1 MQLLRPGFDIG
12 QFMQEVGSAAQRAL
26 LLDYDGT
33 LAPFRIERDQAV
45 PYPGVLDLLSA
56 IIAAPRTRVVV
67 ISGRWTQDLLP
78 LLPIEPRPEIWGSH
92 GWERLH
98 PDGTH
103 EQIALDARAAQN
115 LADAYTWAEAAGLRD
130 RCEQKPT
137 SLAIHWRG
145 LPQQRIVALRE
156 GVLAAWA
163 PLAEASGLIP
173 HEFDGGIE
181 LRASGRDKG
190 SAIATLIAELGAHA
204 AIAYLGDDMTD
215 EDAFRA
221 LSGKGVG
228 VLVRPELRPT
238 EADLWIRPPDELLE
252 FLALWQRACSR

>member
-1 MQLLRPGFDIG
+1 MQVLRPGFEIG
-12 QFMQEVGSAAQRAL
+12 QFMQQISNAPQRAL

-33 LAPFRIERDQAV
+33 LAPFRVERDQAV
-45 PYPGVLDLLSA
+45 PYPGVRGLLSA

-103 EQIALDARAAQN
+103 EHATLDARAAQS
-115 LADAYTWAEAAGLRD
+115 LADAYAWAEAAGLQE

-137 SLAIHWRG
+137 SLAMHWRG
-145 LPQQRIVALRE
+145 LPQQRIDALRE
-156 GVLAAWA
+156 AVLAAWV
-163 PLAEASGLIP
+163 PLAEASRLTP

-181 LRASGRDKG
+181 LCAAGRDKG
-190 SAIATLIAELGAHA
+190 FALTTLLAELGADA
-204 AIAYLGDDMTD
+204 ATAYLGDDMTD

-221 LSGKGVG
+221 LSGRGLG

-238 EADLWIRPPDELLE
+238 EADLWIRPPGELLE
-252 FLALWQRACSR
+252 FLALWLDACSK

>member
-1 MQLLRPGFDIG
+1 MQVLRPGFEIG
-12 QFMQEVGSAAQRAL
+12 QFMQEVSNAPQHAL

-33 LAPFRIERDQAV
+33 LAPFRVERDQAV

-56 IIAAPRTRVVV
+56 IIAVPRTRVVV

-103 EQIALDARAAQN
+103 EHTALDARAAQS
-115 LADAYTWAEAAGLRD
+115 LADAYAWAKVAGLQD

-137 SLAIHWRG
+137 SLAMHWRG
-145 LPQQRIVALRE
+145 LPQQRIHGLRE
-156 GVLAAWA
+156 AVLAAWV
-163 PLAEASGLIP
+163 PLAEAAGLIP

-181 LRASGRDKG
+181 LRAPGRDKG
-190 SAIATLIAELGAHA
+190 FALTTLLGELGADA

-221 LSGKGVG
+221 LSGKGLG

-252 FLALWQRACSR
+252 FLALWLDACSK